1 MYISTTTTT
10 TIQTLEGLADL
21 LAKYDIS
28 IILFLL
34 AILFILLANLE
45 KIPIVS
51 LNNNVRIKYANYVI
65 GAVLLAIAI
74 IMSAVKQPISDSDI
88 SPTIAPTP
96 SPTIASTP
104 SPTIVSTPSPTIA
117 QTLPVSPPKS
127 VNSVPVISN
136 PEAVKLVDS
145 YLGAKRLMLGR
156 AYKKEEAKKYLT
168 GSLYRKIAECVDC
181 RTSIIWLQRNGA
193 YYIYGEHKLGNIRD
207 LVIVNNQPTIT
218 MRVSGSYKYYE
229 QSTEK
234 SQKNYCGDFIYTFAL
249 DEGVWKISDSLEK
262 SSCFKGTDVQ

>member
-104 SPTIVSTPSPTIA
+104 SPTIASTPSPTIVSTPSPTIA

-156 AYKKEEAKKYLT
+156 AYKKEEAKK
-168 GSLYRKIAECVDC
+168 
-181 RTSIIWLQRNGA
+181 
-193 YYIYGEHKLGNIRD
+193 NI
-207 LVIVNNQPTIT
+207 
-218 MRVSGSYKYYE
+218 
-229 QSTEK
+229 
-234 SQKNYCGDFIYTFAL
+234 
-249 DEGVWKISDSLEK
+249 
-262 SSCFKGTDVQ
+262 